1 MYLGPAH
8 TRISAAAPLL
18 NHCYKASQPSL
29 PGRDTQFSSAGVH
42 RAPLCRAK
50 QQSSSALLHPNPC
63 VRDLTQHRCAEAE
76 LPASVGGGEGSTSAS
91 PPPPKLQGGSHLWG
105 IPRSQRY
112 APGTGWRKSHTSHPQ
127 ARRQARSQWSH
138 AEVRSTALW
147 EQLEGDLEENQA
159 APAGGAGGAT
169 GIVGSRFQSTPSGGE
184 AGAAGR
190 PPDRVWVHR

>member
-1 MYLGPAH
+1 M
-8 TRISAAAPLL
+8 
-18 NHCYKASQPSL
+18 
-29 PGRDTQFSSAGVH
+29 
-42 RAPLCRAK
+42 
-50 QQSSSALLHPNPC
+50 
-63 VRDLTQHRCAEAE
+63 
-76 LPASVGGGEGSTSAS
+76 
-91 PPPPKLQGGSHLWG
+91 WG
-105 IPRSQRY
+105 IPRSQRF
-112 APGTGWRKSHTSHPQ
+112 APGRGWRKSHTSHPQ